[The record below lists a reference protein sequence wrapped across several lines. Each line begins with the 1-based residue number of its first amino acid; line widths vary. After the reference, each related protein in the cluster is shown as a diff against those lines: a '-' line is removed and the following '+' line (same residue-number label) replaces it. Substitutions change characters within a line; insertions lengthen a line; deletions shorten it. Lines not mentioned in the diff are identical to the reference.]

1 MNKQNNGWLSL
12 AGIGIGL
19 ILVIGFVL
27 VAVPLMVIWAV
38 NTLFSVGIAYTVYNW
53 LAMLILL
60 LTFGASRVRK

>member
-1 MNKQNNGWLSL
+1 MNKQSAGLASL
-12 AGIGIGL
+12 TGIALVVIL
-19 ILVIGFVL
+19 IVAAMI
-27 VAVPLMVIWAV
+27 VAVPLVVIWAV